1 MLVATHT
8 CRINTPGTHYNDYQD
23 LKDQSMKSKVRI
35 KITKFLYF
43 DFTSLQIFS
52 VREIYQETFQEF
64 SFHLVLFFQERKIIL
79 VTLYYLHI
87 YIF

>member
-23 LKDQSMKSKVRI
+23 LKDQSMKSKLRI

-64 SFHLVLFFQERKIIL
+64 SFHLVFFFPRIIL

-87 YIF
+87 DIF